1 MAKRFD
7 FGKAILGF
15 LGVLSLTA
23 FSPTGEPRIASSNP
37 PSTPEEY
44 SHRLAGTVSTGQASD
59 EEKVDFL
66 SIRELYAQG
75 NYPDTLKKVEQ
86 FKNKYRSSSFLGQA
100 ENITGL
106 CYLLTKQP
114 LEAISHFN
122 LAIQATTSSN
132 TKPYLEYNLAKAQF
146 EAGLL
151 NEAEHTLSQIDPLA
165 FDQENQTKYQHLKS
179 NIQLKK
185 NHPIDSTQDILQPKE
200 EPTKTEELEHPTDRA
215 AIGVLLP
222 LKGKFAKF
230 GTRALQG
237 IELALNLFDESKPDP
252 GITLVIEDSG
262 EEPEDAVKALN
273 RLVTRHHV
281 IAVIGPL
288 LTKGI
293 DSLTH
298 RAQEL
303 KVPLLSLAKQ
313 AGPASDYVIPAGM
326 TFQMQAFEIARH
338 AIQKMN
344 LRRFAILSPKDKL
357 GDDFTQYF
365 WDAVES
371 LGGEITG
378 IETYASGETDFRT
391 AVDKLSGLYYT
402 EARQTELNE
411 LARLREEN
419 HIQKKTR
426 KTEQFFN
433 LKPIVDYD
441 AVFIPD
447 EPKISS
453 QILPTFAYR
462 DIDNVQF
469 LGPSAWNSLEL
480 SSRAQSAAEKAVF
493 VDSFYSESKSPTV
506 QNFIQGYQSI
516 FNLPPT
522 SIDALAYDAAQILQ
536 HALTSTGSD
545 RTRDSVLKQLK
556 TIENQNG
563 ITGKISFR
571 DGQFYRDL
579 NILTIHQGKII
590 EYGKTAQSQ

>member
-1 MAKRFD
+1 M
-7 FGKAILGF
+7 
-15 LGVLSLTA
+15 GVP
-23 FSPTGEPRIASSNP
+23 SPTSSHP
-37 PSTPEEY
+37 PTIEGEY
-44 SHRLAGTVSTGQASD
+44 SHRLAGTVSSGQASD
-59 EEKVDFL
+59 EEKIDFL
-66 SIRELYAQG
+66 SIRELYSQG
-75 NYPDTLKKVEQ
+75 NYPETLKKIEQ
-86 FKNKYRSSSFLGQA
+86 FKNKYHSSAFLGQA

-114 LEAISHFN
+114 LEAIPHFK
-122 LAIQATTSSN
+122 LAIQAASSPSSSS

-146 EAGLL
+146 DAGLL
-151 NEAEHTLSQIDPLA
+151 NDTEQTLSQIDPSVY
-165 FDQENQTKYQHLKS
+165 DQENQAKYQLLKS
-179 NIQLKK
+179 NILLKK
-185 NHPIDSTQDILQPKE
+185 NHPIDVSQDIPQSKEQSKE
-200 EPTKTEELEHPTDRA
+200 EVIKAEEPDYPTDRA

-237 IELALNLFDESKPDP
+237 IELALNIFDETKADP

-262 EEPEDAVKALN
+262 EEPEDAIKALN
-273 RLVTRHHV
+273 HLVTRHHV

-293 DSLTH
+293 DTLTH
-298 RAQEL
+298 RAQAL

-313 AGPASDYVIPAGM
+313 AGPANDYVIPAGM
-326 TFQMQAFEIARH
+326 TFQMQAFEVARH

-344 LRRFAILSPKDKL
+344 MRRFAILSPKDKL

-378 IETYASGETDFRT
+378 VESYAPGETDFRT

-411 LARLREEN
+411 LARYREEN

-426 KTEQFFN
+426 KTEQYFN

-462 DIDNVQF
+462 DVDNVQF
-469 LGPSAWNSLEL
+469 LGPSAWNSSEL
-480 SSRAQSAAEKAVF
+480 ISRAQNSAEKAIF
-493 VDSFYSESKSPTV
+493 VDAFYPDSKSPTV
-506 QNFIQGYQSI
+506 QKFTQSYQAL
-516 FNLPPT
+516 FNSTPT
-522 SIDALAYDAAQILQ
+522 AIDAMAYDATQILVQ
-536 HALTSTGSD
+536 ALNATGSD
-545 RTRDSVLKQLK
+545 RTRNSVLKQLK

-563 ITGKISFR
+563 VTGKINFR
-571 DGQFYRDL
+571 DGQFYREL
-579 NILTIHQGKII
+579 NILTIHQGKIV
-590 EYGKTAQSQ
+590 ERNKLTQLN